1 MNGTTL
7 KRWGPFVLMLIIFS
21 FWLVWKKPPVHQEV
35 HSTTHLAMGTLVT
48 VSTWGV
54 KTPAEEKA
62 VAQVFARID
71 QVESLASRQKE
82 GTPVYQINHAA
93 PETPVVV
100 PEELA
105 TILTAGLAMHT
116 ASNGAFDPG
125 LGFLLD
131 LWGFGHGVPEVGKI
145 PAVTELT
152 AWLNA
157 REKHTDYGI
166 KLVKETGGSITVQVA
181 GYAFALDLGAIAKGY
196 ALDQAME
203 TMKQSGVQNG
213 LIIGGGDMIIA
224 GSKGGNPW
232 RIGIQH
238 PRDHDKIMA
247 SSEIMGDM
255 AMATS
260 GDYERF
266 FMVDGEREHH
276 ILDPQTA
283 RPSRSGLIS
292 VSIQTKKAM
301 TADMLSTAVFV
312 MGMEKGRRFIEKM
325 EGVEGMLVMENGERW
340 KSPGFQGQWLEGP

>member
-1 MNGTTL
+1 MNRATL
-7 KRWGPFVLMLIIFS
+7 KKWGPFLVLLAFFS
-21 FWLVWKKPPVHQEV
+21 FWLVWKKPAHQEV

-54 KTPAEEKA
+54 ATSVEEKA
-62 VAQVFARID
+62 VAQIFARID
-71 QVESLASRQKE
+71 QVEELASRQKT
-82 GTPVYQINHAA
+82 GTPVYQVNHAT
-93 PETPVVV
+93 PGTPVVV

-105 TILTAGLAMHT
+105 TILAAGLEMHT
-116 ASNGAFDPG
+116 VSNGAFDPG
-125 LGFLLD
+125 LGFLSD
-131 LWGFGHGVPEVGKI
+131 LWGFGHGVPDVGKI
-145 PAVTELT
+145 PAATELA
-152 AWLNA
+152 AWLHERKKN
-157 REKHTDYGI
+157 TDYGI
-166 KLVKETGGSITVQVA
+166 KLVKEPGGAMTVQVD
-181 GYAFALDLGAIAKGY
+181 GYPFTLDLGAIAKGY

-213 LIIGGGDMIIA
+213 LIIGGGDMIIT
-224 GSKGGNPW
+224 GSKGGQPW

-247 SSEIMGDM
+247 SSEIKGDL

-283 RPSRSGLIS
+283 KPSRSGLIS
-292 VSIQTKKAM
+292 VSIQTQKAM

-312 MGMEKGRRFIEKM
+312 MGMEKGRKWIEKM
-325 EGVEGMLVMENGERW
+325 AGVEGMLVTENGERW